1 MAERPSHAAR
11 RRKKSAISSEP
22 GADAVAKMR
31 SAISH
36 RPARRPCPDRLRAR
50 QAPAGGRAFLTRDP
64 SHFVRIVFIDFDGV
78 MHPASAAVDLKR
90 SFIQQASPAELRARG
105 LFVYTR
111 ILAEALKG
119 AHDSAELRV
128 VVHSSWR
135 SNFRDD
141 EIRRVIPELEPW
153 LLGTVGFPTLARDAA
168 IMKWLEMMGDK
179 VSDFLVL
186 DDVPQLFAGG
196 AAKWANLVLCAPE
209 KGLDEPRV
217 QEELKKFL
225 TGRRKREKED
235 LGALDFESVDLES
248 LKASLKR

>member
-1 MAERPSHAAR
+1 M
-11 RRKKSAISSEP
+11 
-22 GADAVAKMR
+22 
-31 SAISH
+31 
-36 RPARRPCPDRLRAR
+36 
-50 QAPAGGRAFLTRDP
+50 
-64 SHFVRIVFIDFDGV
+64 RIVFIDFDGV
-78 MHPASAAVDLKR
+78 LHPTTAAVDLKR
-90 SFIQQASPAELRARG
+90 SFIQQASPAELHARG
-105 LFVYTR
+105 LFVHTPL
-111 ILAEALKG
+111 LAAALQG

-141 EIRRVIPELEPW
+141 EIRRVIPELDPW
-153 LLGTVGFPTLARDAA
+153 MLGTVGFPTLGRDAA

-196 AAKWANLVLCAPE
+196 AAKWANLVLCHPE
-209 KGLDEPRV
+209 RGIADPQV

-235 LGALDFESVDLES
+235 LGALDFESVDIES

>member
-1 MAERPSHAAR
+1 VRHFRQIARAR
-11 RRKKSAISSEP
+11 RCENSFRDPASSGPPALPRSTARPP
-22 GADAVAKMR
+22 GSGR
-31 SAISH
+31 
-36 RPARRPCPDRLRAR
+36 RAR
-50 QAPAGGRAFLTRDP
+50 LPHPPPPTF
-64 SHFVRIVFIDFDGV
+64 FVRIVFIDFDGV

-90 SFIQQASPAELRARG
+90 SFIQQASPADLHARG
-105 LFVYTR
+105 LFVHTR

-119 AHDSAELRV
+119 AHDTAELRV

-179 VSDFLVL
+179 VNDFLVL

-196 AAKWANLVLCAPE
+196 AAKWANLVLCHPE